1 MVYRRFLKRFFD
13 LLLAIFLFIILL
25 LPSVIIALIVKLTSR
40 GPILFI
46 QERYGRNSRPFKL
59 YKFRSMT
66 DSAPQ
71 IANSKFT
78 DIQNYITPF
87 GMFIRK
93 TSLDE
98 LPQFWNIIKGDMSF
112 IGPRPLAKTD
122 ERVLSL
128 RKQNGADQVL
138 PGISGLAQVNG
149 RNNLSDEDKA
159 AYDAKYAAHLSFRV
173 DMLLTLETLVSVLKR
188 DGVFKETLTRDIENL
203 EKSHDRKPF

>member
-25 LPSVIIALIVKLTSR
+25 LPLVIIALIIKLTSN

-71 IANSKFT
+71 ISNSKFT
-78 DIQNYITPF
+78 DIHNYITPF

-93 TSLDE
+93 KSLDE
-98 LPQFWNIIKGDMSF
+98 LPQLWNIIKGDMSF
-112 IGPRPLAKTD
+112 IGPRPMAITD
-122 ERVLSL
+122 IKVIEL
-128 RKQNGADQVL
+128 RKQNGGDSVL

-149 RNNLSDEDKA
+149 RNKLSDVEKA
-159 AYDAKYAAHLSFRV
+159 FYDGKYAANISFHLDV
-173 DMLLTLETLVSVLKR
+173 LLTIETVLSVLKMT
-188 DGVFKETLTRDIENL
+188 GVFKETDIASN
-203 EKSHDRKPF
+203 KSKTHREL

>member
-1 MVYRRFLKRFFD
+1 MVYRCFLKRFFD
-13 LLLAIFLFIILL
+13 LLLAIFLLLILI
-25 LPSVIIALIVKLTSR
+25 LPLVIIALIVKLTSK
-40 GPILFI
+40 GPIFFI

-78 DIQNYITPF
+78 DIQNYVTPF

-122 ERVLSL
+122 EKVLSL

-188 DGVFKETLTRDIENL
+188 DGVFKETLTRDVENL
-203 EKSHDRKPF
+203 EESHDRKPF

>member
-1 MVYRRFLKRFFD
+1 MYRRFLKRFFD

-25 LPSVIIALIVKLTSR
+25 LPLVIIALIVKLTSK

-188 DGVFKETLTRDIENL
+188 DGVFKETLTRDVENL
-203 EKSHDRKPF
+203 EESHDRKPF